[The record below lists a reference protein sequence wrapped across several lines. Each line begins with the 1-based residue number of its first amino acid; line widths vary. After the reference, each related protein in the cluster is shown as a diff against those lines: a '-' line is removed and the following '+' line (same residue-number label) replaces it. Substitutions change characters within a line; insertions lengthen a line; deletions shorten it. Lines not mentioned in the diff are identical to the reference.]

1 MTQEILLPGS
11 NLGLMGG
18 GQLGRMFA
26 QEAVRM
32 GYRVVFVD
40 PNHEAPTHEVAPQQI
55 VTGYDSE
62 DGIQGLVA
70 NTQAVTTEFENVP
83 AEALEKLAS
92 QGVRTYPAAQA
103 VRVTQNRNLEK
114 HYISAVAQVPVA
126 PHQGIF
132 SLHDAENIDESLLP
146 GILKTATLG
155 YDGKGQ
161 KTCYTKDDV
170 IDAYRHFGVRCILEK
185 RVALA
190 KEISVIVARHQNG
203 QAVVYPINENQHRNG
218 ILATTF
224 LPARIDARL
233 AQQAQNYALR
243 IAQALEYVGVLCI
256 EFFVLEDGQLLVN
269 ELAPRPHNSGH
280 ATIEACESSQFEQ
293 QVRILAGLPLGNP
306 RLRCP
311 AVMLNILGDLWFN
324 DADEYQ
330 TPDWSKILDIPGVKL
345 HLYGKKEARHARK
358 MGHITILGHT
368 LEEAIERANLVCDRI
383 GLPRIA

>member
-1 MTQEILLPGS
+1 MTNKCLLPGS

-32 GYRVVFVD
+32 GYHVVFVD
-40 PNHEAPTHEVAPQQI
+40 PNHGAPTHEVAPQQI
-55 VTGYDSE
+55 VTAYDSE
-62 DGIQGLVA
+62 DGIQGLIQH
-70 NTQAVTTEFENVP
+70 TSAVTTEFENVP
-83 AEALEKLAS
+83 ADALDKLARH
-92 QGVRTYPAAQA
+92 GLRTCPAGKA
-103 VRVTQNRNLEK
+103 VRVTQNRNVEK
-114 HYISAVAQVPVA
+114 HYVSEIAKVPVA

-161 KTCYTKDDV
+161 KVCHTKEEV

-185 RVALA
+185 RVALD
-190 KEISVIVARHQNG
+190 KEISVIVARNAQG

-224 LPARIDARL
+224 VPARIDEKL
-233 AQQAQNYALR
+233 AKQAQRYALR

-256 EFFVLEDGQLLVN
+256 EFFVLQDGQLLVN

-324 DADEYQ
+324 DADEYRR
-330 TPDWSKILDIPGVKL
+330 PDWSQILDIPGVKL

-358 MGHITILGHT
+358 MGHITVLGHS
-368 LEEAIERANLVCDRI
+368 LDEAIERANLVNDRL
-383 GLPRIA
+383 GLPNIA